1 MDMNKKEELLERAN
15 FILQDGV
22 KNRDSLF
29 HTLVLSSLCDGEI
42 ESRVMVLRE
51 FNEKKRI
58 LRFHSDFRSNK
69 IKELEKDN
77 KTTVIG
83 YDPNLKVQIR
93 LIGETKINYHNEDTQ
108 KCWESSQA
116 ISKKCYSV
124 NSEDI
129 DDDKIL
135 ETILS
140 FNNESDVFVGKRIQ
154 YGFNKNNE
162 NILKENYA
170 YSFPNSLQNEK
181 YKIPKILYPTQYLS
195 LIHI

>member
-93 LIGETKINYHNEDTQ
+93 LIGETKINYQNEDTQ
-108 KCWESSQA
+108 KSWESSQA

-124 NSEDI
+124 KEGSSAKIENPTRKTEKI
-129 DDDKIL
+129 DFLKIL
-135 ETILS
+135 FLWPKFLS
-140 FNNESDVFVGKRIQ
+140 WTVRFLVALAHAA
-154 YGFNKNNE
+154 KNV
-162 NILKENYA
+162 
-170 YSFPNSLQNEK
+170 
-181 YKIPKILYPTQYLS
+181 
-195 LIHI
+195 

>member
-1 MDMNKKEELLERAN
+1 MDMNKKGELLERAN

-93 LIGETKINYHNEDTQ
+93 LIGETKINYQNEDTQ
-108 KCWESSQA
+108 KSWKSSQA

-124 NSEDI
+124 KGGSSAKIENPKEVDFDI
-129 DDDKIL
+129 KSINVDDGYQNFCTLNFNYTIL
-135 ETILS
+135 EFL
-140 FNNESDVFVGKRIQ
+140 
-154 YGFNKNNE
+154 Y
-162 NILKENYA
+162 
-170 YSFPNSLQNEK
+170 LQRSGHRRCRFSWNAKGEVK
-181 YKIPKILYPTQYLS
+181 SVWLVP
-195 LIHI
+195 

>member
-69 IKELEKDN
+69 IKELK
-77 KTTVIG
+77 
-83 YDPNLKVQIR
+83 
-93 LIGETKINYHNEDTQ
+93 KIIKQ
-108 KCWESSQA
+108 QLLA
-116 ISKKCYSV
+116 MIP
-124 NSEDI
+124 
-129 DDDKIL
+129 
-135 ETILS
+135 
-140 FNNESDVFVGKRIQ
+140 
-154 YGFNKNNE
+154 
-162 NILKENYA
+162 ILK
-170 YSFPNSLQNEK
+170 
-181 YKIPKILYPTQYLS
+181 YK
-195 LIHI
+195 

>member
-1 MDMNKKEELLERAN
+1 MDMNKKEEVLKRAN

-29 HTLVLSSLCDGEI
+29 HTLVLSSLCDREI

-93 LIGETKINYHNEDTQ
+93 LIGETKINYQNEDTQ
-108 KCWESSQA
+108 KSWKSSQA

-124 NSEDI
+124 LGGSSH
-129 DDDKIL
+129 KISDPKKYDFHMKEISIEEGYENFCTIEFKFKTL
-135 ETILS
+135 EFLYLQRTGHRRCKFS
-140 FNNESDVFVGKRIQ
+140 WNAKGKKESYWLV
-154 YGFNKNNE
+154 
-162 NILKENYA
+162 
-170 YSFPNSLQNEK
+170 P
-181 YKIPKILYPTQYLS
+181 
-195 LIHI
+195 